1 MEKKGMMEVL
11 LKTTGYEKL
20 RLTVMLAATADGR
33 KLPPLLILKRKTLP
47 KSEAFLKDIIVR
59 AQEKEWM
66 MEDMILEWLK
76 IVWGRRPR
84 AFLNQP
90 SMIVLDAFKG
100 HLTDPVKNKLR
111 KMKLSLLSFQV
122 E

>member
-1 MEKKGMMEVL
+1 
-11 LKTTGYEKL
+11 
-20 RLTVMLAATADGR
+20 MLAATTDGR

-47 KSEAFLKDIIVR
+47 KSEAFPKDVIVR

-66 MEDMILEWLK
+66 TEEMMLEWLK

-90 SMIVLDAFKG
+90 SMFVLDAFKG
-100 HLTDPVKNKLR
+100 HLTDSVKNQLH